1 MHCDTS
7 PRFVDSSTGDP
18 AAGAVLPAAAVAA
31 APAEDVLSGERVTG
45 EAAAGAGNNVNIDD
59 EISKLLATEAV
70 VEDKAKTFE
79 QKGEP
84 LFMSETKKS
93 HEDDVLDQIADAVK
107 ANPSQPED
115 SFDAKLDTLEAAK
128 VKEAALDDKLSIE
141 LRGIVQQIQVKF
153 NQLEKLEAAK
163 AA

>member
-1 MHCDTS
+1 MHCNTS

-18 AAGAVLPAAAVAA
+18 SAGAVLPAAAVAA

-45 EAAAGAGNNVNIDD
+45 EAAAAGNNVNIDD

-107 ANPSQPED
+107 A
-115 SFDAKLDTLEAAK
+115 
-128 VKEAALDDKLSIE
+128 
-141 LRGIVQQIQVKF
+141 
-153 NQLEKLEAAK
+153 K
-163 AA
+163 AAELGVQLLSALATPRAPSVAPGTREAGW